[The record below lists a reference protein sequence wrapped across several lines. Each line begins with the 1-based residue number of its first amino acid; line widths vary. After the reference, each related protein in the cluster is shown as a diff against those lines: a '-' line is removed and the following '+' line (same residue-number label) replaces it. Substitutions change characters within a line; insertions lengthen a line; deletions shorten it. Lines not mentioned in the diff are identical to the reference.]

1 MQLQNKFMIVSLICL
16 FNNSWYIQIVLDFFN
31 AERMSFLVM
40 YSNLFNTVKAVFKSL
55 LFL

>member
-31 AERMSFLVM
+31 VERMSFLVM